1 MAETSRRRLIIDA
14 DVAAAKHPTGR
25 CRRFLEGVLEICH
38 HIVFTRELHC
48 EWRNHASPVV
58 RTWLRSMWAR
68 KKVDT
73 LPAISNQVLR
83 DKIQRCFT
91 EARAI
96 EAVLKDM
103 HLIEAAMA
111 TDGLVVSR
119 DTTARQQFAQAASVV
134 AELRNLVWVNPQEE
148 DDPRLWLQRGA
159 KAEKGRMLGRCG
171 K

>member
-1 MAETSRRRLIIDA
+1 
-14 DVAAAKHPTGR
+14 
-25 CRRFLEGVLEICH
+25 
-38 HIVFTRELHC
+38 
-48 EWRNHASPVV
+48 
-58 RTWLRSMWAR
+58 MWAR
-68 KKVDT
+68 KKVDA
-73 LPAISNQVLR
+73 LPAISNQILR

-91 EARAI
+91 DAREI

-119 DTTARQQFAQAASVV
+119 DATARQHFAQAASVV

-159 KAEKGRMLGRCG
+159 KAEKGRMLGRSE